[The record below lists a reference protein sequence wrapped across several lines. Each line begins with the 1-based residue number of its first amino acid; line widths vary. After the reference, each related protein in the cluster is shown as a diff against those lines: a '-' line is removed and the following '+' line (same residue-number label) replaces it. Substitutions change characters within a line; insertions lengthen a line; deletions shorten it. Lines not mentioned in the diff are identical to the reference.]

1 MRFSMGKKVLVLIAL
16 IIFVGLIWSVFT
28 ERSELA
34 NFDKYSS
41 ENSAQDMVVSRIES
55 ESAHRDF
62 RESEV
67 LTDRNRPS
75 EQEKTYDEE
84 EIYFPRFDQMT
95 EEELDELEEF
105 YDEVEL
111 RWSEGV
117 VQLFTQEM
125 GLDQSVIERYSLIRD
140 SFEDARW
147 EAFEEF
153 HEDLFR
159 QEGDEFRYRITDY
172 QENIE
177 EPLAERFRREVLDL
191 VGEDNFIRFLEFK
204 DQFNDELRIDQDP
217 RRGLL
222 KIHL

>member
-1 MRFSMGKKVLVLIAL
+1 MGKKVLVLIAL